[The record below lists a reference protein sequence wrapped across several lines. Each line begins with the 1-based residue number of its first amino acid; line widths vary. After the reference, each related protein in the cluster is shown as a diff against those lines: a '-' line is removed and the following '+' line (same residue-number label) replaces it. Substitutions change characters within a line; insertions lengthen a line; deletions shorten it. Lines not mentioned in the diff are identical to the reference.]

1 MHVADLDIFPSIEHC
16 WILDCYMTGLTL
28 DCILFT
34 DANGIF
40 IGVLMSCICW
50 HFQSTYVLAYP
61 VKLYVENER
70 EPFWLTW
77 LTKF

>member
-1 MHVADLDIFPSIEHC
+1 MKHSLLREDGEWQMHVADLDIFPSIEHC

-40 IGVLMSCICW
+40 IGVLMSCI
-50 HFQSTYVLAYP
+50 
-61 VKLYVENER
+61 
-70 EPFWLTW
+70 
-77 LTKF
+77 